1 MRQPVYSG
9 QFQRD
14 VKRSRKRGKDMN
26 KLKTVVQC
34 LISGESLSPK
44 YRDHSLGG
52 GWAHHRECHIE
63 PDWLLIYRLFGEAS
77 EIRFERTG
85 THADLFR

>member
-14 VKRSRKRGKDMN
+14 VNRSRKRGKDMD

-52 GWAHHRECHIE
+52 DWTHHRECHIE

>member
-1 MRQPVYSG
+1 MRLPVYSG

-14 VKRSRKRGKDMN
+14 VKRSRKRGKDMD
-26 KLKTVVQC
+26 KLKVVVQC
-34 LISGESLSPK
+34 LISGESLPSRYK
-44 YRDHSLGG
+44 DHSLGG
-52 GWAHHRECHIE
+52 DWVHHRECHIE
-63 PDWLLIYRLFGEAS
+63 PDWLLIYRLFGEGS